1 MSWIYVIYTDVL
13 AQYTHV
19 LVLHIHT
26 YLLLNN
32 HHVYY
37 VYPAIHIC
45 VYYVYPAIYMCIEL
59 QVDMYMK
66 YEYMCI
72 LREYIWV
79 YDVYPAHVKHVYYIQ
94 QYTSNNIPMYS

>member
-1 MSWIYVIYTDVL
+1 
-13 AQYTHV
+13 
-19 LVLHIHT
+19 
-26 YLLLNN
+26 
-32 HHVYY
+32 
-37 VYPAIHIC
+37 
-45 VYYVYPAIYMCIEL
+45 MCIEL